1 MKAPTMDEWVEKI
14 GNKAIN
20 EFTYKGKTLKEWIE
34 LMASGT
40 EWIPVSE
47 RLPEEDGEY
56 LVTVLDSYSGRP
68 FVDISHYFIGNVN
81 NKGFY
86 KAYEVM
92 AWMQLPEPHKEDN
105 TDGNS

>member
-1 MKAPTMDEWVEKI
+1 M
-14 GNKAIN
+14 
-20 EFTYKGKTLKEWIE
+20 
-34 LMASGT
+34 S

-81 NKGFY
+81 NNGFY

-92 AWMQLPEPHKEDN
+92 AWMPLPEPYKVESE
-105 TDGNS
+105 GV